1 MGPGGI
7 RKTVARYR
15 RLDAVGIAA
24 SRSVIPLLPLLFAQ
38 PSPEQS
44 FQRGMD
50 LAHAGQWENARAVFL
65 QAATAAP
72 FDKRFPVELAGVAYR
87 MGDNAAAARHLHRAL
102 RLDPSDRYANEFL
115 ATLYY
120 LDGNHEA
127 ALIYW
132 NRIGKPRISSVTIE
146 PPPVVRPSLLDG
158 ALRFASGETLS
169 VREYRA
175 TQARLDSLD
184 VFNRF
189 RIDLAPRPGEQFD
202 ARVNWIALSRWT
214 AVLSSV
220 GDLPFQA
227 VRLDLRNL
235 GRRAISWGSFVRWDA
250 QKRRASSSVSGPLSG
265 GPKWR
270 GKLFADAR
278 SETWTLGRQE
288 DFRLRKAEAGAG
300 IRLLVTDRMAWDSS
314 VRLATRH
321 FANAPAFASGVSA
334 TYR

>member
-15 RLDAVGIAA
+15 RVEGVGGGGRAAVVLLLWCGTARA
-24 SRSVIPLLPLLFAQ
+24 RPLQDFYAGVGQHPA
-38 PSPEQS
+38 
-44 FQRGMD
+44 RGKMHG
-50 LAHAGQWENARAVFL
+50 AHAGQGENARAVFL

-72 FDKRFPVELAGVAYR
+72 FDKRFPLELAGVAYR

-189 RIDLAPRPGEQFD
+189 
-202 ARVNWIALSRWT
+202 
-214 AVLSSV
+214 
-220 GDLPFQA
+220 
-227 VRLDLRNL
+227 
-235 GRRAISWGSFVRWDA
+235 
-250 QKRRASSSVSGPLSG
+250 
-265 GPKWR
+265 
-270 GKLFADAR
+270 
-278 SETWTLGRQE
+278 
-288 DFRLRKAEAGAG
+288 
-300 IRLLVTDRMAWDSS
+300 
-314 VRLATRH
+314 
-321 FANAPAFASGVSA
+321 
-334 TYR
+334 